1 MKPSKKHEAFDNF
14 GKQLTAYFKAHPGLS
29 EPITNDEQSLHV
41 LTATSEEIKRTCE
54 EVFPKGRISNAP
66 YTPKDEMHLKHK
78 LNPFKRARTVTS
90 GWKSDA

>member
-54 EVFPKGRISNAP
+54 EVFQGAGSQ
-66 YTPKDEMHLKHK
+66 TPRTHLKTK
-78 LNPFKRARTVTS
+78 CISSTNLTPSS
-90 GWKSDA
+90 GQGL